1 MIVVALHGFFG
12 TPDDWRAALR
22 PLENEIDLVTPDL
35 AVWAT
40 RGGVTDFETFASQ
53 FNRSVRLLVEESG
66 DQVLITGYSLGARL
80 AAHCLLDEPDLY
92 QAGVFISMNPGITGG
107 DFQSRR
113 DRVAFDL
120 AWSERMRRE
129 PWEKTWKAWNE
140 QEVLKPGSL
149 FEKAKEPRLMAASSD
164 FAEKIAEAES
174 RDRKLSGRREA
185 WARAMDIWTLG
196 LQADLRRDLLEW
208 TLEDESRSIVLMTGA
223 DDKKFSEI
231 TETWMQSALASG
243 VSPESLRH
251 VLVKGAGHRL
261 ITELP
266 EAIASEISKLL

>member
-1 MIVVALHGFFG
+1 MLVVALHGFFG
-12 TPDDWRAALR
+12 TPDDWRTALH
-22 PLENEIDLVTPDL
+22 PLEDKIDLVTPDL

-40 RGGVTDFETFASQ
+40 RAGVTDFETFASQ

-92 QAGVFISMNPGITGG
+92 QAGIFISMNPGIIGG

-113 DRVAFDL
+113 DRVAFDS
-120 AWSERMRRE
+120 AWSDRMRRE

-149 FEKAKEPRLMAASSD
+149 FEKSKEPRLIAASPD
-164 FAEKIAEAES
+164 HAEKISEAES

-196 LQADLRRDLLEW
+196 LQSDLRRDLMDW
-208 TLEDESRSIVLMTGA
+208 TLEDEARSIVLMTGA
-223 DDKKFSEI
+223 DDTKFTEI
-231 TETWMQSALASG
+231 TEKWMNSVLASG
-243 VSPESLRH
+243 VAPESFRH
-251 VLVKGAGHRL
+251 VRIEGAGHRL
-261 ITELP
+261 LTEMP
-266 EAIASEISKLL
+266 GAIASEISKLL